1 MFSAASVC
9 QFVCLSV
16 DTITSVRLNVK
27 VKGQRS
33 RSPGTKKLKTAESFP
48 FTVHSKACAER
59 RTLHAAAEDTIAS
72 QLTAVHADDGLRER
86 FSGARSSA
94 SSTPV
99 GKSAQYSC
107 RLHPVCRFVVHVH

>member
-48 FTVHSKACAER
+48 LTVHSKACA
-59 RTLHAAAEDTIAS
+59 TAPYAARSSRLYHRVTAGGDRM
-72 QLTAVHADDGLRER
+72 TAVHADDGLRER
-86 FSGARSSA
+86 SSGALRPPPVLRRWENQRILSS
-94 SSTPV
+94 
-99 GKSAQYSC
+99 
-107 RLHPVCRFVVHVH
+107 L